1 MRHVCLSVLIL
12 SGCGASHDEYAQRS
26 QIPAEDIR
34 SGYEFL
40 QPETQSLQNDEFAN
54 PGFLWVDKG
63 RALFNQSPENGMRAC
78 SSCHSS
84 DSQPVSA
91 SAAHYPA
98 IDEKT
103 GKLVNLEA
111 RINLCRERYQAFAP
125 LQYESDELLGLTAYL
140 SHLAQGEPISVNIE
154 GPAKAYYDAGED
166 YFFLRKGQFN
176 LACSQCHNEQWGKKL
191 RGDTIS
197 QGHGNAFPAY
207 RMEWQTF
214 GSLHRRMRDCD
225 AGIRAEPLEYG
236 SETYTAVELYLA
248 KRAEG
253 LSMES
258 PGVRR

>member
-1 MRHVCLSVLIL
+1 MRQFCLLALIL
-12 SGCGASHDEYAQRS
+12 AGCSDHRDQTAQSSR
-26 QIPAEDIR
+26 IAPADIR

-40 QPETQSLQNDEFAN
+40 QPETQSLQEDDFAN

-63 RALFNQSPENGMRAC
+63 EALFSLHPDDGKQAC
-78 SSCHSS
+78 ASCHNENIH
-84 DSQPVSA
+84 PVSE
-91 SAAHYPA
+91 AAARYPA
-98 IDEKT
+98 IDEQT

-111 RINLCRERYQAFAP
+111 RINLCRERYQKRPP
-125 LQYESDELLGLTAYL
+125 LEYESDDLLGLTAYI
-140 SHLAQGEPISVNIE
+140 SYLARGVPVAVDIT
-154 GPAKAYYDAGED
+154 GPARKYYDAGED

-176 LACSQCHNEQWGKKL
+176 LACSQCHNEHWGDKL

-214 GSLHRRMRDCD
+214 GSLHRRLSDCD
-225 AGIRAEPLEYG
+225 TGIRAEPLEYG

-253 LSMES
+253 LAMES
-258 PGVRR
+258 PGIRR